1 MADARFFSLAGPF
14 TAAEIARRTGAR
26 IAGGA
31 EGERLLRDVAPLE
44 TAGAEHLSFLDNRK
58 YVEAFRRTRAGAAFV
73 HPDIAGEAPA
83 GLTLLVTERP
93 YHAYARAA
101 QAFYPATPPDPGIA
115 PSAVVDPSARIG
127 EGTAIEAH
135 AVIAARVELGR
146 RCWIGANSV
155 IGTGCVLGD
164 DVRIDANVTV
174 SHSLIGAR
182 VRLYPGVRV
191 GQDGFGFA
199 PDPAGHVKV
208 PQLGRVIIED
218 DVEIGANTTIDR
230 GAGPDTVIGA
240 GTMIDNLVQIGHNV
254 QLGRGC
260 VLVSQV
266 GISGRQHPV
275 GRFRDDRRAG
285 RLDRSSRDRHR
296 RPHRRPGRGD
306 ARCRGGRDGDGQ
318 PGAADQGI
326 FPPGDR
332 APALGDEEG
341 RLGWTRRS
349 RLAAPPRSTSSGS
362 CR

>member
-14 TAAEIARRTGAR
+14 TVAELARRTGAKVEG
-26 IAGGA
+26 AA
-31 EGERLLRDVAPLE
+31 EGERVLHDVAPLE
-44 TAGAEHLSFLDNRK
+44 TAGGEHLSFLDNRK

-73 HPDIAGEAPA
+73 HPDLAGEAPA
-83 GLTLLVTERP
+83 GLTLLVTARP

-101 QAFYPATPPDPGIA
+101 QAFYPAPVPAPGIA

-127 EGTAIEAH
+127 EGTGIAAH
-135 AVIAARVELGR
+135 AVIGARVELGQ
-146 RCWIGANSV
+146 RCSIGANSV
-155 IGTGCVLGD
+155 IGAGCVLGD

-218 DVEIGANTTIDR
+218 DVEIGANSTIDR

-266 GISGRQHPV
+266 GISGSTR
-275 GRFRDDRRAG
+275 
-285 RLDRSSRDRHR
+285 
-296 RPHRRPGRGD
+296 
-306 ARCRGGRDGDGQ
+306 
-318 PGAADQGI
+318 
-326 FPPGDR
+326 
-332 APALGDEEG
+332 LGDFVMIGGQGGLTGHLAIGTGARIGAQAGVMRDVAAGETVMGSPAQPVREFFRQVAALQ
-341 RLGWTRRS
+341 RLVKKKGE
-349 RLAAPPRSTSSGS
+349 
-362 CR
+362 